1 MTISVEG
8 GGVLQDIVL
17 PEEDLRK
24 LRRGYKRFV
33 PGEIESIVLPGMRQK
48 RTDDI
53 KPQHLEELF

>member
-1 MTISVEG
+1 M
-8 GGVLQDIVL
+8 LQDIVL